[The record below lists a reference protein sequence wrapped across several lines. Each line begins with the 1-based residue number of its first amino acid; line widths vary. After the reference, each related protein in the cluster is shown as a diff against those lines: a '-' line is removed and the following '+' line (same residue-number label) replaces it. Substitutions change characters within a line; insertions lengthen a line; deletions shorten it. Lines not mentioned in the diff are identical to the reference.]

1 MKNLQEFLLM
11 CSGADQSILK
21 RSPSDINKQLGLGG
35 TILFTAIFASLAAA
49 YAVHLIFDDVL
60 IALIIGLVW
69 GLMIFNL
76 DRFIVSSMKHKGGF
90 VSRFILASPR
100 IVMAVVI
107 AMVMSTPI
115 ELRLFENEIETELIS
130 MQEERRLEQR
140 ELVLQGF
147 EEVLKS
153 KNEQLLFLDEK
164 LKRSEENKNLLLG
177 AALAEADGTGGSQ
190 RRNMGPIYQL
200 KRAAADKASREHEQL
215 RAEVLREK
223 ASLNSSIESVE
234 VEKREALGNI
244 PPPNFGGIAGRIEAL
259 DRLGKVYPKI
269 EKAHLF
275 IFFLF
280 LMIECCPL
288 LVKLITSRS
297 PYEHRLNLHELSA
310 ELHAREL
317 STIRQHDL
325 EEKLKYHTQITTAQ
339 MNAQI
344 KLERAKIESEL
355 QNALKQ
361 WQV

>member
-11 CSGADQSILK
+11 CSGANQSILK
-21 RSPSDINKQLGLGG
+21 RSPSDLNKHIGLGG

-49 YAVHLIFDDVL
+49 YAIHLIFENVL
-60 IALIIGLVW
+60 MAAAIGLVW

-90 VSRFILASPR
+90 VARLILASPR

-115 ELRLFENEIETELIS
+115 ELRLFESEIETELVS
-130 MQEERRLEQR
+130 MQEEKLLEQR
-140 ELVLQGF
+140 ELVSQGF
-147 EEVLKS
+147 DASLKA
-153 KNEQLLFLDEK
+153 KNEQLQYLDEQ
-164 LKRSEENKNLLLG
+164 LKRSEENKNLLVA

-200 KRAAADKASREHEQL
+200 KQAAADQASREHETLRVQL
-215 RAEVLREK
+215 LNET
-223 ASLNSSIESVE
+223 ASINSSISLIEE
-234 VEKREALGNI
+234 EKSEALGNI
-244 PPPNFGGIAGRIEAL
+244 PPPSFGGIAGRIEAL
-259 DRLGKVYPKI
+259 DRLGNIYPKI

-297 PYEHRLNLHELSA
+297 PYDHRLNLHELSA
-310 ELHAREL
+310 EHHAREL

-355 QNALKQ
+355 QSAIKQ
-361 WQV
+361 WQA